1 MGGLCL
7 FVTSMIYLV
16 VSFYQ
21 HNQSFNQRALFG
33 YNLNKIIARNTSID
47 VFLWDSFGYPWGT
60 KGVSGIPVSLQ
71 GNKSFEFV
79 LLGYPLG
86 SLGLKDVPVMD
97 ILDCKGKSH

>member
-1 MGGLCL
+1 MCSCGVPLGILG
-7 FVTSMIYLV
+7 V
-16 VSFYQ
+16 
-21 HNQSFNQRALFG
+21 
-33 YNLNKIIARNTSID
+33 
-47 VFLWDSFGYPWGT
+47 P

-79 LLGYPLG
+79 LHVLGYPLG

>member
-1 MGGLCL
+1 MCSCGVPLGILG
-7 FVTSMIYLV
+7 V
-16 VSFYQ
+16 
-21 HNQSFNQRALFG
+21 
-33 YNLNKIIARNTSID
+33 
-47 VFLWDSFGYPWGT
+47 P

-97 ILDCKGKSH
+97 ILDCKGESH